1 MLTKI
6 KSGSQ
11 LAVYSVSGQVVQ
23 KMFTSQCSVAGQ
35 MPSTSPPGCHGLGGT
50 VQRLPG
56 GSEGGSFTKVLFD
69 GVLLEMAVCSRNHGA
84 DVRI

>member
-1 MLTKI
+1 
-6 KSGSQ
+6 
-11 LAVYSVSGQVVQ
+11 
-23 KMFTSQCSVAGQ
+23 